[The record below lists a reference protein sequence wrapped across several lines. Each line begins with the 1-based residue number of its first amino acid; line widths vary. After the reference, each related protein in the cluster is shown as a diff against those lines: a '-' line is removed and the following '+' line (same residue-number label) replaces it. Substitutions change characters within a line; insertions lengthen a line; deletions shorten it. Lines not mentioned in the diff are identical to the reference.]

1 MTLLR
6 WQRPEISRWTPF
18 QQLSGLR
25 EEIDRLFESPLV
37 PLAGV
42 QPFFGGWCPAIDLY
56 EDNDNLIFRCEL
68 PGMKKDE
75 IEISLHQGVLTVTG
89 ERKADSKL
97 ENAETHRA
105 ERFTGR
111 FQRSVTLP
119 APVDAD
125 KIKATYKD
133 GILTALLPKAEEARP
148 KQIQVKGD

>member
-6 WQRPEISRWTPF
+6 WQRPESPRWMPF

-25 EEIDRLFESPLV
+25 EEIDRLFESPLI
-37 PLAGV
+37 PFAGV
-42 QPFFGGWCPAIDLY
+42 QPFFGGWCPAVDLY
-56 EDNDNLIFRCEL
+56 EDKDNLSFRCEL
-68 PGMKKDE
+68 PGMKKEE
-75 IEISLHQGVLTVTG
+75 IEISLHEGVLTVTG
-89 ERKADSKL
+89 ERKQDVRHA
-97 ENAETHRA
+97 NAETHRS

-111 FQRSVTLP
+111 FQRSINLP

-133 GILTALLPKAEEARP
+133 GILTVLLPKAAEARP

>member
-6 WQRPEISRWTPF
+6 WQRPETPRWMPF

-25 EEIDRLFESPLV
+25 EEIDRLFESPLM
-37 PLAGV
+37 PLAGA

-56 EDNDNLIFRCEL
+56 EDKDNITFRCEL

-75 IEISLHQGVLTVTG
+75 IEISLQEGVLTVSG
-89 ERKADSKL
+89 ERKLDAKL
-97 ENAETHRA
+97 ENAETHRS

-133 GILTALLPKAEEARP
+133 GILTVLLPKAAEARP